1 LLKVTEEACVGML
14 FFPAESKVVLAA
26 KVCLLAAWFW
36 SKAVLLGMLAWAKRA
51 TLLEIESVIL
61 FSLSLLV
68 GDELLQ
74 SLFMAS
80 IYSVCPLEN
89 LRQN

>member
-1 LLKVTEEACVGML
+1 
-14 FFPAESKVVLAA
+14 
-26 KVCLLAAWFW
+26 
-36 SKAVLLGMLAWAKRA
+36 MLAWAKRA